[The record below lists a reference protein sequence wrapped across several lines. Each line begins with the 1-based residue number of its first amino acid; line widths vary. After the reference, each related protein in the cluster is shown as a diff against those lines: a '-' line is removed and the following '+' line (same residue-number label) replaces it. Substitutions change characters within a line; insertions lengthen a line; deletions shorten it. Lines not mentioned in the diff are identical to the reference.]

1 MNIRFLQTVVWLSEL
16 RNFRVTADR
25 MNITP
30 AAISNRISAIE
41 QELGIKLF
49 ERDTRDV
56 RLTSEGVTFVEG
68 ARDIIARYDR
78 MVGDLVPSTIAEGT
92 VRIGILPS
100 MALTILPGIM
110 EVLREK
116 FPRVRVAITTDA
128 SRMVLQKLEQRE
140 LFG

>member
-1 MNIRFLQTVVWLSEL
+1 MTRWRTARRGTREHPVFLQTVVWLSEL

-56 RLTSEGVTFVEG
+56 RLTSEGVTFVRRG
-68 ARDIIARYDR
+68 AGYHR
-78 MVGDLVPSTIAEGT
+78 
-92 VRIGILPS
+92 
-100 MALTILPGIM
+100 AL
-110 EVLREK
+110 
-116 FPRVRVAITTDA
+116 
-128 SRMVLQKLEQRE
+128 
-140 LFG
+140 